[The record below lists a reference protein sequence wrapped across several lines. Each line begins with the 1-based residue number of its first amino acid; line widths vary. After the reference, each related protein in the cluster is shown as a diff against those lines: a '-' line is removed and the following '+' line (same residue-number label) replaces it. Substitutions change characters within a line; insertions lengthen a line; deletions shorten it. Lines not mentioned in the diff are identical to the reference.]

1 MSSQKDFLGRGWAFP
16 FRFDAA
22 SGAVAFSEHEENI
35 RQCIS
40 IILATRPGERQ
51 MLPKFGCRIHEL
63 LFVPNTSSTA
73 VIAEGHVRDAL
84 EKWEPRVEVKTV
96 SAAPDD
102 TGSLR
107 IEVVY
112 QIVATGEVQSI
123 DHVVSNTDRR

>member
-1 MSSQKDFLGRGWAFP
+1 MHG
-16 FRFDAA
+16 
-22 SGAVAFSEHEENI
+22 
-35 RQCIS
+35 
-40 IILATRPGERQ
+40 IICHAPVSVRCL
-51 MLPKFGCRIHEL
+51 FGCQYEL
-63 LFVPNTSSTA
+63 LFMPNTSSTA